1 MFDRPRIS
9 CGAWWVGEHHAAF
22 LTESRTRSRGMEP
35 RTGNP
40 GRCGPCNGT
49 ANSFLER
56 ETNTMAVSRR
66 EFLNRVGRA
75 GGYSA
80 AFLMMQGMGLM
91 PAAAARPEPAE
102 PGSGKGVKAVILG
115 GGIAGLVATYELRAL
130 GYECTLLESRPRPGR
145 KKLDGPPWRQNYVS
159 GRNHADLLMGRGALS
174 EFWTGAAALCSSH
187 HAGLLSKAGGAARG
201 GGEYVT
207 LRLPAKR

>member
-1 MFDRPRIS
+1 M
-9 CGAWWVGEHHAAF
+9 
-22 LTESRTRSRGMEP
+22 LN

-91 PAAAARPEPAE
+91 PAAAAAGRTRGAWVWQRSEGSD
-102 PGSGKGVKAVILG
+102 PGRRDRRAG
-115 GGIAGLVATYELRAL
+115 GSLRA
-130 GYECTLLESRPRPGR
+130 PRPGIR
-145 KKLDGPPWRQNYVS
+145 MHTSRKPAETRGKKLDGSRRRQSYLS
-159 GRNHADLLMGRGALS
+159 GRNHADLLVGRGALS
-174 EFWTGAAALCSSH
+174 EFWTSTAALRPSH
-187 HAGLLSKAGGAARG
+187 HAGLLSKAGCAA
-201 GGEYVT
+201 
-207 LRLPAKR
+207 